1 MYRKLLLAYD
11 ASTEGRRALR
21 EGAKLARLCR
31 SEVFLLAVVELSTGI
46 VIAEGAAAGVV
57 ENQGEDYQEV
67 LREGVRRLESL
78 GFKPTARLEYGN
90 PAHEIAAVAQEIGAD
105 LVVVGHRNQS
115 SLARWWNGS
124 VGASLLE
131 ELRCSLLIAQ
141 IDVDEQR
148 EEEESEVPS
157 ASS

>member
-1 MYRKLLLAYD
+1 MYKKLLLAYD
-11 ASTEGRRALR
+11 GSTEGRLALR

-31 SEVFLLAVVELSTGI
+31 AEVFLLAVVELSTGI

-57 ENQGEDYQEV
+57 ENQGEDYQQV
-67 LREGVRRLESL
+67 LREGTHRLEAL
-78 GFKPTARLEYGN
+78 GFQQPMARLEYGN
-90 PAHEIAAVAQEIGAD
+90 PAHKIAEAAREIGAD

-141 IDVDEQR
+141 IDVDEER
-148 EEEESEVPS
+148 EESEVPS
-157 ASS
+157 AE